1 MIAGKLLEKSDD
13 ETLGGKLG
21 YNAATDKFEDLVA
34 AGVIDPVKVGLP
46 AAHTVRSTKVLLC
59 GPGVAAPKDG
69 SGWQAGGKAS
79 SALLLTNN
87 TLHI

>member
-34 AGVIDPVKVGLP
+34 AGVIDPVKVGLQLQACACCCNAQSVYYAPP
-46 AAHTVRSTKVLLC
+46 A
-59 GPGVAAPKDG
+59 
-69 SGWQAGGKAS
+69 
-79 SALLLTNN
+79 
-87 TLHI
+87 

>member
-1 MIAGKLLEKSDD
+1 MGAAAGVEGTVIAGKLLEKSDD

-46 AAHTVRSTKVLLC
+46 AAHVAQLH
-59 GPGVAAPKDG
+59 GGDVAASKDG
-69 SGWQAGGKAS
+69 SRWQAGGKAS
-79 SALLLTNN
+79 SA
-87 TLHI
+87 

>member
-34 AGVIDPVKVGLP
+34 AGVIDPVKVGLS
-46 AAHTVRSTKVLLC
+46 AVHTVKSTKILLR
-59 GPGVAAPKDG
+59 GAGVAALKDG
-69 SGWQAGGKAS
+69 SGWRTGGKQG
-79 SALLLTNN
+79 SA
-87 TLHI
+87 

>member
-34 AGVIDPVKVGLP
+34 AGVIDPVKVGLS
-46 AAHTVRSTKVLLC
+46 AAHLVQLHS
-59 GPGVAAPKDG
+59 GNVAASKDG
-69 SGWQAGGKAS
+69 PRWQAGSKAS
-79 SALLLTNN
+79 LS
-87 TLHI
+87 

>member
-34 AGVIDPVKVGLP
+34 AGVIDPVKVGLSV
-46 AAHTVRSTKVLLC
+46 AHRLQLH
-59 GPGVAAPKDG
+59 GVGVTTFKRGCHVALDG
-69 SGWQAGGKAS
+69 RQDKKR
-79 SALLLTNN
+79 ALPCF
-87 TLHI
+87 